1 MGFLQSLPIFRV
13 TCISQYFFLRY
24 NKTAGVQLISM
35 IFKCHIPLLFFFT
48 GRVAKH
54 FSSVDLAKKKVIST

>member
-24 NKTAGVQLISM
+24 NKTAGVQLNSM
-35 IFKCHIPLLFFFT
+35 IFRCHIPLLFFT

>member
-13 TCISQYFFLRY
+13 TCSSQYFFLHY
-24 NKTAGVQLISM
+24 NKTAGVQLNSM
-35 IFKCHIPLLFFFT
+35 IFKCHVLLFFT
-48 GRVAKH
+48 GRVEKH

>member
-35 IFKCHIPLLFFFT
+35 IFKCHIPLLFFLLVGLQSIFPVLIWQ
-48 GRVAKH
+48 R
-54 FSSVDLAKKKVIST
+54 KK